1 MIDELGAYEPM
12 THEQS
17 LEKAQQIIRFV
28 SVNRHDRPS
37 LVAQIACEIGAE
49 IIEGVIPPGQD
60 LNTVDLAKRYGASR
74 TPVREALIVLE
85 NEGLVDI
92 APRRRPR
99 ARAYSMQEV
108 REIYRTRA
116 ALLEFVAGD
125 VAGFATEADIAALR
139 SVLARMRQA
148 TEVHDIRGYVWLNI
162 KFTHY
167 NTRIARNATVKRII
181 DSLLLRTI
189 AMRRI
194 NLSQPSRMEESLED
208 HIRLVDAYERKD
220 AYMAAAILRANHHA
234 ALSRVEQYHA
244 EHGTLLPD

>member
-1 MIDELGAYEPM
+1 MSDGIGAYEPM
-12 THEQS
+12 TREQS
-17 LEKAQQIIRFV
+17 LEKAQQIIRSV

-49 IIEGVIPPGQD
+49 IIEGIIPPDQD

-92 APRRRPR
+92 VPRRRPR
-99 ARAYSMQEV
+99 ARLYSMQEV

-125 VAGFATEADIAALR
+125 VAGFATKEDIAALR
-139 SVLARMRQA
+139 GVLARMRQA
-148 TEVHDIRGYVWLNI
+148 ADIHDVRGYVWLNV

-167 NTRIARNATVKRII
+167 NTRVARNATVKRII

-194 NLSQPSRMEESLED
+194 NLSQPRRMEESLDD
-208 HIRLVDAYERKD
+208 HIRLVDAYERQD
-220 AYMAAAILRANHHA
+220 SYMAAAILRANHHA
-234 ALSRVEQYHA
+234 ALSRVEQYHT
-244 EHGTLLPD
+244 EHGTFLPR